1 MKLTMFVATMFG
13 VATSVGD
20 AAVPSAS
27 AYFQSLEA
35 PPEAMFM
42 GASLLFIAAML
53 RSASRQLKD
62 G

>member
-20 AAVPSAS
+20 AAHPAT
-27 AYFQSLEA
+27 YFQSLDA

-42 GASLLFIAAML
+42 GASLLFVAAVL
-53 RSASRQLKD
+53 KSRVARQLK
-62 G
+62 

>member
-20 AAVPSAS
+20 AASPL
-27 AYFQSLEA
+27 AYFQSLDA

-42 GASLLFIAAML
+42 GASLLFVAAVL
-53 RSASRQLKD
+53 RSRVHEK
-62 G
+62 

>member
-20 AAVPSAS
+20 AANPA
-27 AYFQSLEA
+27 AYFQSLDA

-42 GASLLFIAAML
+42 GASLLFVAAML
-53 RSASRQLKD
+53 RSHVARQLK
-62 G
+62 